1 MEQQPKEIKM
11 IEVQNTV
18 KYLGVTLNNKRNCYS
33 NHIRDS
39 MVKGN
44 KYVSI
49 LPATIAT
56 STNRLL
62 IGKTYWKSIALP
74 SILFSSKVIN
84 YNKTQLDELQRIENK
99 AWRYILHAPKY
110 APVAAF
116 RSEVGAES

>member
-1 MEQQPKEIKM
+1 
-11 IEVQNTV
+11 
-18 KYLGVTLNNKRNCYS
+18 
-33 NHIRDS
+33 

-62 IGKTYWKSIALP
+62 IDKTYWKSIALP
-74 SILFSSKVIN
+74 SMLFGSEVIN

-110 APVAAF
+110 APVATF
-116 RSEVGAES
+116 RS